1 MPGEERFELDLHAQR
16 VLFGAGRIDDVPDEV
31 DALGMRQVM
40 LVATRSAKSAADR
53 ISERLGSRVVA
64 RESEVVQHVP
74 AANVASTSQIAVET
88 GADGILTVGGGSATG
103 LGKAVAV
110 QTGLRLVAVPTTY
123 AGSEATAV
131 FGITGEQKRTGRD
144 LRALP
149 RVVVYDPEL
158 TTGMPQRLTATSGLN
173 AMAHCVEAMYA
184 PGANPVTEALA
195 LEGIRRLAAALPVAV
210 DSPGDLTA
218 RGGALVGAYLAG
230 LSMEQAGTALHHVL
244 CHVIGGD
251 YRVDHGDVHAVLLPY
266 VAAYNSAAA
275 SGALG
280 LVASTLGGSADAARG
295 GSADAASALRG
306 LAERLGAPT
315 DLASI
320 GVPQDA
326 LGSVAERAVGAVGER
341 NPRRPDAPSLRR
353 LLDDAYAGRLPGTY

>member
-74 AANVASTSQIAVET
+74 AANVASTTQIAVET

-123 AGSEATAV
+123 AGSEATAM

-149 RVVVYDPEL
+149 RVVIYDPEL

-173 AMAHCVEAMYA
+173 AMAHCVEALYA
-184 PGANPVTEALA
+184 LGANPVTEALA
-195 LEGIRRLAAALPVAV
+195 LEGVRRLAAALPVVV
-210 DSPGDLTA
+210 DSPGDLAA

-244 CHVIGGD
+244 CHAIGGD
-251 YRVDHGDVHAVLLPY
+251 YRGDHGDVHAVLLPY
-266 VAAYNSAAA
+266 VAGYNSA
-275 SGALG
+275 GATGPLG
-280 LVASTLGGSADAARG
+280 LVASALSGST
-295 GSADAASALRG
+295 DAASALRG

-326 LGSVAERAVGAVGER
+326 LDSTAERAVGAVGER

-353 LLDDAYAGRLPGTY
+353 LLDDAYAGRPPGTY

>member
-74 AANVASTSQIAVET
+74 AANVASTTQIAVET

-149 RVVVYDPEL
+149 HVVIYDSEL

-173 AMAHCVEAMYA
+173 AMAHCVEALYA
-184 PGANPVTEALA
+184 LGANPVTEALA
-195 LEGIRRLAAALPVAV
+195 LEGVRRLAAALPVGV
-210 DSPGDLTA
+210 DSPGDLAA

-275 SGALG
+275 TGPLG
-280 LVASTLGGSADAARG
+280 LVASALSGST
-295 GSADAASALRG
+295 DAASALRG

-326 LGSVAERAVGAVGER
+326 LDSTAERAVGAVGER

-353 LLDDAYAGRLPGTY
+353 LLDDAYAGRPPGTY